1 MNNAMSKHNYEHKI
15 VVRNI
20 KAVKSIGAYHKECE
34 TWRAGCKSKACNV

>member
-20 KAVKSIGAYHKECE
+20 KSIGAYNKEYE
-34 TWRAGCKSKACNV
+34 T